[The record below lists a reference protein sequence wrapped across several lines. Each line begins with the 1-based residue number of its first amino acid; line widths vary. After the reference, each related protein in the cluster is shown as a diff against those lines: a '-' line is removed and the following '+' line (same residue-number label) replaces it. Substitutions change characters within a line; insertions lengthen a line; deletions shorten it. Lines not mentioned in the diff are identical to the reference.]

1 MDSFLRENHL
11 LRSWDSVSLLK
22 WIWAHESIKQLYM
35 EDYCQ
40 ADSRSC
46 YLDMLDKLKKRV
58 CKTVGP
64 ILAASLEPLPNC
76 KTAEM

>member
-1 MDSFLRENHL
+1 
-11 LRSWDSVSLLK
+11 
-22 WIWAHESIKQLYM
+22 M